1 MILLSVD
8 TCDARGSV
16 AVLCDGIESAV
27 AVHDSSEDYS
37 SWLIPAAQSV
47 LNKAGLRFK
56 DVDVYAVATGP
67 GSFTGLRVGLTTI
80 KGLAEVYGRRIAP
93 VPRLEAL
100 ALVAIE
106 QSEWVASF
114 YDAQRGQVFGA
125 LFRREGDLLHQQS
138 ASCVAR
144 MEDFIG
150 AVGCLAPAG
159 NVVWVSPDLELI
171 EDQSAWQERSK
182 KGDLAHK
189 ASKVL
194 AGFVGRMG
202 YRWAR
207 EGRLVEAV
215 ELEANYVRRSDAEI
229 FWKGTGKRASHS
241 V

>member
-1 MILLSVD
+1 
-8 TCDARGSV
+8 
-16 AVLCDGIESAV
+16 V

-37 SWLIPAAQSV
+37 SWLIPAAECV
-47 LNKAGLRFK
+47 LKQAGLGFK

-67 GSFTGLRVGLTTI
+67 GSFTGLRIGLTTI

-93 VPRLEAL
+93 VSRLEAL
-100 ALVAIE
+100 ASVAIE
-106 QSEWVASF
+106 ASAWVASF

-125 LFRREGDLLHQQS
+125 LFRRNGDLLHQQG

-144 MEDFIG
+144 LEEFMETV
-150 AVGCLAPAG
+150 ASLAPVG

-171 EDQSAWQERSK
+171 QDQSMWQVRSK

>member
-1 MILLSVD
+1 M
-8 TCDARGSV
+8 APH
-16 AVLCDGIESAV
+16 EN
-27 AVHDSSEDYS
+27 SEDYS
-37 SWLIPAAQSV
+37 SWLIPAAECV
-47 LNKAGLRFK
+47 LKQAGLGFK

-67 GSFTGLRVGLTTI
+67 GSFTGLRIGLTTI

-93 VPRLEAL
+93 VSRLEAL
-100 ALVAIE
+100 ASVAIE
-106 QSEWVASF
+106 ASAWVASF

-125 LFRREGDLLHQQS
+125 LFRRNGDLLHQEG

-144 MEDFIG
+144 LEEFMETV
-150 AVGCLAPAG
+150 ASLAPVG

-171 EDQSAWQERSK
+171 QDQSMWQVRSK

>member
-27 AVHDSSEDYS
+27 APHENSEDYS
-37 SWLIPAAQSV
+37 SWLIPAAECV
-47 LNKAGLRFK
+47 LKQAGLGFK

-67 GSFTGLRVGLTTI
+67 GSFTGLRIGLTTI

-93 VPRLEAL
+93 VSRLEAL
-100 ALVAIE
+100 ASVAIE
-106 QSEWVASF
+106 ASAWVASF

-125 LFRREGDLLHQQS
+125 LFRRNGDLLHQEG

-144 MEDFIG
+144 LEEFMETV
-150 AVGCLAPAG
+150 ASLAPVG

-171 EDQSAWQERSK
+171 QDQSMWQVRSK

>member
-1 MILLSVD
+1 M
-8 TCDARGSV
+8 APH
-16 AVLCDGIESAV
+16 EN
-27 AVHDSSEDYS
+27 SEDYS
-37 SWLIPAAQSV
+37 SWLIPAAECV
-47 LNKAGLRFK
+47 LKQAGLGFK

-93 VPRLEAL
+93 VSRLEAL
-100 ALVAIE
+100 ASVAIE
-106 QSEWVASF
+106 ASAWVASF

-125 LFRREGDLLHQQS
+125 LFRRNGDLLHQEG

-144 MEDFIG
+144 LEEFMETV
-150 AVGCLAPAG
+150 ASLAPVG

-171 EDQSAWQERSK
+171 QDQSMWQVRSK

-229 FWKGTGKRASHS
+229 FWKGTGKPASHS

>member
-1 MILLSVD
+1 M
-8 TCDARGSV
+8 
-16 AVLCDGIESAV
+16 

-37 SWLIPAAQSV
+37 SWLIPAAESV
-47 LNKAGLRFK
+47 LKKAGLGFK

-67 GSFTGLRVGLTTI
+67 GSFTGLRIGLTTI

-93 VPRLEAL
+93 VSRLEAL
-100 ALVAIE
+100 ASVAIE
-106 QSEWVASF
+106 ASAWVASF

-125 LFRREGDLLHQQS
+125 LFRRNGDLLHQEG

-144 MEDFIG
+144 LEEFMETV
-150 AVGCLAPAG
+150 ASLAPVG

-171 EDQSAWQERSK
+171 QDQSMWQVRSK

>member
-1 MILLSVD
+1 
-8 TCDARGSV
+8 V

-27 AVHDSSEDYS
+27 APHENSEDYS
-37 SWLIPAAQSV
+37 SWLIPAAECV
-47 LNKAGLRFK
+47 LKQAGLGFK

-93 VPRLEAL
+93 VSRLEAL
-100 ALVAIE
+100 ASVAIE
-106 QSEWVASF
+106 ASAWVASF

-125 LFRREGDLLHQQS
+125 LFRRNGDLLHQEG

-144 MEDFIG
+144 LEEFMETV
-150 AVGCLAPAG
+150 ASLAPVG

-171 EDQSAWQERSK
+171 QDQSMWQVRSK

>member
-1 MILLSVD
+1 ME
-8 TCDARGSV
+8 TV
-16 AVLCDGIESAV
+16 ASL
-27 AVHDSSEDYS
+27 
-37 SWLIPAAQSV
+37 
-47 LNKAGLRFK
+47 
-56 DVDVYAVATGP
+56 
-67 GSFTGLRVGLTTI
+67 
-80 KGLAEVYGRRIAP
+80 AP
-93 VPRLEAL
+93 V
-100 ALVAIE
+100 
-106 QSEWVASF
+106 
-114 YDAQRGQVFGA
+114 
-125 LFRREGDLLHQQS
+125 
-138 ASCVAR
+138 
-144 MEDFIG
+144 
-150 AVGCLAPAG
+150 G

-171 EDQSAWQERSK
+171 QDQSMWQVRSK

>member
-1 MILLSVD
+1 VILLSVD

-27 AVHDSSEDYS
+27 APHEKSEDYS
-37 SWLIPAAQSV
+37 SWLIPAAECV
-47 LNKAGLRFK
+47 LKQAGLGLK

-93 VPRLEAL
+93 VSRLEAL
-100 ALVAIE
+100 ASVAIE
-106 QSEWVASF
+106 ASAWVASF

-125 LFRREGDLLHQQS
+125 LFRRNGDLLHQEG

-144 MEDFIG
+144 LEEFMETV
-150 AVGCLAPAG
+150 ASLAPVG

-171 EDQSAWQERSK
+171 QDQSMWQARSK

-229 FWKGTGKRASHS
+229 FWKGTGKRAGYS